1 VVAIEWLA
9 LALVAVSYP
18 LWLLIYVRYLLPK
31 IREDNI
37 GALERGE
44 IEINP
49 DWFSGVIDSIVER
62 TRHLMLAD
70 LGNLARAPAAALS
83 AGESDLGGGDDA
95 GAAVHMA
102 EQLLKAVGMKKP
114 PPLLVFKTAQVL
126 GQMALQQQQP
136 GDAVIIPTFEN
147 FGQ

>member
-70 LGNLARAPAAALS
+70 LGNLARAPAAALG
-83 AGESDLGGGDDA
+83 AAESDLGGG
-95 GAAVHMA
+95 GRRRRGRSYGRAAPKGGWH
-102 EQLLKAVGMKKP
+102 EKAPAAFSV
-114 PPLLVFKTAQVL
+114 
-126 GQMALQQQQP
+126 
-136 GDAVIIPTFEN
+136 
-147 FGQ
+147 

>member
-18 LWLLIYVRYLLPK
+18 LWLIIYVRYLLPK

-44 IEINP
+44 VEINP
-49 DWFSGVIDSIVER
+49 EWFSGVIDSIVDR

-70 LGNLARAPAAALS
+70 LGNLARAPAAAEAATT
-83 AGESDLGGGDDA
+83 AGLGGG
-95 GAAVHMA
+95 GRRWRSY
-102 EQLLKAVGMKKP
+102 
-114 PPLLVFKTAQVL
+114 
-126 GQMALQQQQP
+126 
-136 GDAVIIPTFEN
+136 
-147 FGQ
+147 

>member
-1 VVAIEWLA
+1 MEWLP
-9 LALVAVSYP
+9 LALVALSYP
-18 LWLLIYVRYLLPK
+18 AWLMIYVRYLLPK

-49 DWFSGVIDSIVER
+49 EWFKGVIDSIVTR

-70 LGNLARAPAAALS
+70 LGSLARAPSEAAAE
-83 AGESDLGGGDDA
+83 AGLGGGDEA
-95 GAAVHMA
+95 GTAISAAT
-102 EQLLKAVGMKKP
+102 ELLKAVGMKKP

-126 GQMALQQQQP
+126 GNMAQQAQ
-136 GDAVIIPTFEN
+136 AVEPIIVPDFEP
-147 FGQ
+147 FGP

>member
-1 VVAIEWLA
+1 LEWLA

-18 LWLLIYVRYLLPK
+18 LWLIIYVRYLLPK

-49 DWFSGVIDSIVER
+49 EWFSGVIDSIVDR

-70 LGNLARAPAAALS
+70 LGNLSRAPAAAEAAS
-83 AGESDLGGGDDA
+83 AGGLGGGDDA
-95 GAAVHMA
+95 GAAISMA
-102 EQLLKAVGMKKP
+102 TELLKAVGMKKP
-114 PPLLVFKTAQVL
+114 PPLLVFKTAQAL
-126 GQMALQQQQP
+126 GQIAAQQTGPEQVTVPQ
-136 GDAVIIPTFEN
+136 FEQ

>member
-1 VVAIEWLA
+1 MVAIEWLA
-9 LALVAVSYP
+9 LALVAISYP
-18 LWLLIYVRYLLPK
+18 LWLIIYVRYLLPK

-44 IEINP
+44 VEINP
-49 DWFSGVIDSIVER
+49 EWFSGVIDSIVER

-70 LGNLARAPAAALS
+70 LGNLARAPAAAEGATA
-83 AGESDLGGGDDA
+83 AGLGGGDDA
-95 GAAVHMA
+95 GAAISMA
-102 EQLLKAVGMKKP
+102 TELLKAVGMKKP

-126 GQMALQQQQP
+126 GQMAAQQKSP
-136 GDAVIIPTFEN
+136 GDAVIVPTFDS